1 MLLCCQI
8 SSKSMQEIELFPK
21 VVLVTDS
28 GADGGVTLCASPYF
42 RKGGDFFNIFQTTD
56 HNKTDT

>member
-1 MLLCCQI
+1 
-8 SSKSMQEIELFPK
+8 MQEIELFPK